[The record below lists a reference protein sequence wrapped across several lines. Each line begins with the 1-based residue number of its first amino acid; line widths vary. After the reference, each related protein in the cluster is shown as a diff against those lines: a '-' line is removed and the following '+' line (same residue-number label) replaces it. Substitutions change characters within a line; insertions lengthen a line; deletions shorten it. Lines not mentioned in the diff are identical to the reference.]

1 MESYLCL
8 DIGGSKYVAG
18 IIRRDGTIVCKRGG
32 TWKNLTADH
41 VMQTLIAES
50 RLLLAQSGETP
61 VAIGATIPGLTDA
74 EHGMWVEASFSGIR
88 NLPVCSLLTEAL
100 GLPAYCEND
109 GSAYA
114 LAEMIFGCC
123 QDVSDFLFMNVSNG
137 IGGAIVSGGRLL
149 RGSTGSAGEFGH
161 CHIVDGGRLCKCGQQ
176 GCLEAYAAGPAITRN
191 YIEMGGDPADAKM
204 IAQRARAGD
213 SPHAQAVYDLEGE
226 YLGRVLATAINLL
239 NPQRVVIGGGV
250 SLAFDVFE
258 ESLRN
263 TVAEHTYTS
272 ANPNVDIRP
281 TPLGYDAG
289 LYSGAAI
296 AISQREHLFGY

>member
-8 DIGGSKYVAG
+8 DIGGSKYVVG
-18 IIRRDGTIVCKRGG
+18 IIRRDGTIVAKRSGR
-32 TWKNLTADH
+32 WKNLTADH
-41 VMQTLIAES
+41 VMSTLIAEA
-50 RLLLAQSGETP
+50 RLLMLECGETP
-61 VAIGATIPGLTDA
+61 IAIGATIPGLTDA
-74 EHGMWVEASFSGIR
+74 ERGMWVEASFSGIR
-88 NLPVCSLLTEAL
+88 DLPVCAMLTEAL

-123 QDVSDFLFMNVSNG
+123 QDVSDFVFMNVSNG
-137 IGGAIVSGGRLL
+137 IGGAIVTNRKLL
-149 RGSTGSAGEFGH
+149 RGHRGSAGEFGH
-161 CHIVDGGRLCKCGQQ
+161 CRIVDGGRLCKCGQQ

-191 YIEMGGDPADAKM
+191 YIELGGDPADAKM
-204 IAQRARAGD
+204 IAQRARTGD
-213 SPHAQAVYDLEGE
+213 SPDAQAVYDMEGE

-239 NPQRVVIGGGV
+239 NPERVVIGGGV

-258 ESLRN
+258 ETLRA
-263 TVAEHTYTS
+263 TVAEQTYTS
-272 ANPNVDIRP
+272 ANPDVDIRP